1 MGLGSLLFSLPHF
14 TTDLYLSNQVIPVN
28 ETLEEVENLCIPGR
42 VIKQKN
48 TEESEKLIE
57 NLQNYKY
64 IFVFGQILHGIGA
77 APLVT
82 LGTTLLDES
91 VAKTSAPMYI
101 GIFQTFFVIG
111 PALGY
116 LFGGFLLSVYT
127 DFDAGIEI
135 ENLNSGSPLWVG
147 AWWVGFL
154 ISFVLSWFCALFLS
168 CYPASIPQKL
178 VKKEEINGHPDSII
192 G

>member
-48 TEESEKLIE
+48 TEETEKLIE

-64 IFVFGQILHGIGA
+64 IFVFGQVLHGIGA

-101 GIFQTFFVIG
+101 GIFQTFFV
-111 PALGY
+111 
-116 LFGGFLLSVYT
+116 
-127 DFDAGIEI
+127 
-135 ENLNSGSPLWVG
+135 
-147 AWWVGFL
+147 
-154 ISFVLSWFCALFLS
+154 S
-168 CYPASIPQKL
+168 C
-178 VKKEEINGHPDSII
+178 
-192 G
+192 